1 MTLNTTRQPVS
12 ESVDSGA
19 LWKGDTDY
27 AVDKNLF
34 RVTETIPVELP
45 ESV

>member
-1 MTLNTTRQPVS
+1 MTLSTTQQPVS
-12 ESVDSGA
+12 ESVDS
-19 LWKGDTDY
+19 GDTDY